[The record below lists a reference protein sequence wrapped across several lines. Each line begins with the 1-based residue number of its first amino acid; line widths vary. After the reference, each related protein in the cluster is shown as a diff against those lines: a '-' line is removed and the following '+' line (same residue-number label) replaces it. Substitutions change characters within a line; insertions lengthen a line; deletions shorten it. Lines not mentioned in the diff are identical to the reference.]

1 MNVGTMVG
9 GLTTM
14 TQVVSCEIVVIV
26 LVGGVVTI
34 EHWVT
39 FSSGGTDASVG
50 IGGSKG
56 KV

>member
-34 EHWVT
+34 EDWVT
-39 FSSGGTDASVG
+39 FYSGGTDASVG